1 MGNVETSI
9 NSSLH
14 GGKDLGSSRGPSQT
28 NIKTGAECSRS
39 IVIVLDSV
47 HGAINVGV
55 ALVHRVQLELLEDS
69 ASEQESRA
77 VGGGVVG
84 EADLHAIPGQL
95 VAVGGADDDVTLEP
109 GVGNLTS
116 HVSVGAPHNHPVLR
130 CIVFIL
136 VLDDEPLAPC

>member
-1 MGNVETSI
+1 MRASKSSFETD
-9 NSSLH
+9 NSL
-14 GGKDLGSSRGPSQT
+14 LGSYLGPNGGPSQT

-47 HGAINVGV
+47 HGAINISV

-84 EADLHAIPGQL
+84 KANLHAIPKNK
-95 VAVGGADDDVTLEP
+95 VNSSTY
-109 GVGNLTS
+109 
-116 HVSVGAPHNHPVLR
+116 VS
-130 CIVFIL
+130 IKSDFSQI
-136 VLDDEPLAPC
+136 DEVELAKKEIIE